1 MNKKEN
7 TRDELLIENHDLKRV
22 IRNLAKQL
30 CELGGVG
37 YNVPIIFDNTIMF
50 NSSKYGDVITCPMD
64 DKVLLSEKNIMG
76 GNSIDVL
83 EAAYERQPD

>member
-7 TRDELLIENHDLKRV
+7 TRDELLIENHDLKKV
-22 IRNLAKQL
+22 IRRLAKQL

-37 YNVPIIFDNTIMF
+37 YNVPIPFDNRVMF
-50 NSSKYGDVITCPMD
+50 NSAKYGDVISCPMD
-64 DKVLLSEKNIMG
+64 DKFLFAEKSAMG
-76 GNSIDVL
+76 GNSIEAL

>member
-7 TRDELLIENHDLKRV
+7 TRDELLIENHDLKRLL
-22 IRNLAKQL
+22 RRFARQQ

-37 YNVPIIFDNTIMF
+37 YNVPIPFDNRVMF
-50 NSSKYGDVITCPMD
+50 NSAKYGDVISCPMD
-64 DKVLLSEKNIMG
+64 DKFLISEKSFMG
-76 GNSIDVL
+76 GYSIEAL

>member
-1 MNKKEN
+1 MTKKEK
-7 TRDELLIENHDLKRV
+7 TRDQLLLENHDLKKIMR
-22 IRNLAKQL
+22 RLAKQL

-37 YNVPIIFDNTIMF
+37 YNVPLTFDNKIMF

-64 DKVLLSEKNIMG
+64 DKFLTSEKSFMG
-76 GNSIDVL
+76 GNSIEVL